1 MARADF
7 CKTVAEGADSFANQH
22 SGSLGTGCP
31 WIMSVVLVARHRS
44 ACAWWQVELLSNF
57 CKCKKSTRLQICRRN
72 FPWRSIT
79 IRMNQVRT
87 SVSWKTLPSVVCIN
101 PTLGRVSR
109 TVQLQEFR
117 CGIVGFL
124 ILVSNRNF
132 CTFLVY
138 IQAGFFCC
146 FFSTYTIMGWK
157 CFLFMA
163 QLNVLQVV

>member
-1 MARADF
+1 
-7 CKTVAEGADSFANQH
+7 
-22 SGSLGTGCP
+22 
-31 WIMSVVLVARHRS
+31 
-44 ACAWWQVELLSNF
+44 
-57 CKCKKSTRLQICRRN
+57 
-72 FPWRSIT
+72 
-79 IRMNQVRT
+79 MNQVRT

-146 FFSTYTIMGWK
+146 FFFYLYNYGVKMFFIYGTVK
-157 CFLFMA
+157 CLA
-163 QLNVLQVV
+163 SGVIKLSNCLQLGGLLIICLQEMLIADVIFS